1 MHDSR
6 EVMWGHQWELHHCS
20 IVYTVGD
27 SKDIQPVKREWWF
40 VDDDELTG
48 ALQVLAPVFT
58 TTSIIISSDK
68 INAEWRL
75 SGTDWPSI
83 IWKKMA
89 VETGR

>member
-1 MHDSR
+1 
-6 EVMWGHQWELHHCS
+6 
-20 IVYTVGD
+20 VGD

-75 SGTDWPSI
+75 SGTD
-83 IWKKMA
+83 
-89 VETGR
+89 